1 LRDKACRISAVCPSG
16 DKACP
21 IFVCPVCLSDCTVFP
36 IFPRQVCAN
45 QGEMVAY
52 RFFPGCARDHNC
64 AVHLLSVVCLC
75 EDKAYPISAACQ
87 SSVCLTDCTV
97 SPIFPRQ
104 VCANRGAMVAY
115 RFCPGY
121 ASDPGENKVFPN
133 HDAVVAYRSFPGY
146 ASDHNCAVRLF
157 SVVCLCEDKV
167 YRISAICPIS
177 VCPNEVVSL
186 IFPRQVCVSRAGMVA
201 YRSFRSFAPDRN
213 CAVRLFSVVCLYD
226 YKVYQISAVS
236 RISAAYPISACPSE
250 VVSLIFPQVRAN
262 LCAVIGLRNRSLVCV
277 KLDVV
282 GDSRN

>member
-1 LRDKACRISAVCPSG
+1 MLPSGAALRDKACRISAVCPSG

-75 EDKAYPISAACQ
+75 EDK
-87 SSVCLTDCTV
+87 
-97 SPIFPRQ
+97 
-104 VCANRGAMVAY
+104 
-115 RFCPGY
+115 
-121 ASDPGENKVFPN
+121 
-133 HDAVVAYRSFPGY
+133 
-146 ASDHNCAVRLF
+146 
-157 SVVCLCEDKV
+157 V

-186 IFPRQVCVSRAGMVA
+186 IFARQVCVSRAGMVA
-201 YRSFRSFAPDRN
+201 YRSFRSFSIDRN
-213 CAVRLFSVVCLYD
+213 CAVRLFSVVCLCD